1 MEPKDLIKQKL
12 EIAEI
17 IGEYVQLKPAGTGS
31 LKGLCPF
38 HTERSPSFHVSRER
52 QIYKCFGCDKG
63 GDIFSFVMEMEGM
76 TFPEALRHLGRR
88 AGVEI
93 PEFRPQAPGL
103 QDKRERML
111 KMYDQAAQYYSLV
124 LREYPNGAVARAYV
138 DTRNI
143 SSELRELFRLGAA
156 PDAWDSLTSALKKK
170 GFTDTEL
177 VDGGL
182 SLQRKS
188 GEGVVDRFRNRVM
201 VSIADAQ
208 GQVIAFTGRVIPGTP
223 GADEGGKYVNSP
235 ETLLYKKSDV
245 LYGLHLAKQAIR
257 KTGEVIVV
265 EGNLDVIAS
274 HSTGVANVVA
284 SSGTALTES
293 QLRQLGRYTRRIVF
307 CLDDDAAGFAA
318 AKRALEL
325 ALGLQSSGE
334 DFDIRCLVIP
344 EGAGKDPDEI
354 VQKNPEVW
362 KTVAAHSTSIV
373 EYVFQKTFKQFQSGD
388 ERDIDE
394 RKKIVDALLPYV
406 QRLTRPDERHLYLLQ
421 LADATHVSLEVLQEM
436 VKEGAKKDLVQ
447 TQVNKSRWIPGQ
459 ARDDGKAASPQ
470 TQNNLLKP
478 SHPSNPSTSVKSVP
492 TPKTPPPTPITQS
505 LSFLFAHA
513 LSDESMTQAILD
525 KLAGKE
531 LGEPWGKLYGALKEV
546 YTSLEFRAPLSGQKN
561 TLFSWLRTYL
571 DRTASDI
578 PIDVLDR
585 AVLGYDEIVVGLS
598 QPQKQEEARRQ
609 LIMLARAR
617 MEEQKK
623 SLEAAIRQ
631 AEASGDSSLLT
642 SLIAEYTVLQSEFRR
657 VK

>member
-93 PEFRPQAPGL
+93 PDFRPQAPGL

-111 KMYDQAAQYYSLV
+111 EMYDQAAQYYSLV
-124 LREYPNGAVARAYV
+124 LREYPNGAVARSYV

-143 SSELRELFRLGAA
+143 SSNLRELFRLGAA

-170 GFTDTEL
+170 GFTDAEL

-188 GEGVVDRFRNRVM
+188 GEGVVDRFRNRIM
-201 VSIADAQ
+201 VSISDAQ

-274 HSTGVANVVA
+274 HSAGVANVVA

-307 CLDDDAAGFAA
+307 CLDDDDAGFAA

-354 VQKNPEVW
+354 VQKNPETW
-362 KTVAAHSTSIV
+362 KTIATHSTSIV
-373 EYVFQKTFKQFQSGD
+373 EYVFQKTFKQFQSGE

-436 VKEGAKKDLVQ
+436 VKDGRKQITENRQQMSDKRPAHLSSAV
-447 TQVNKSRWIPGQ
+447 SRLPLSD
-459 ARDDGKAASPQ
+459 RQ
-470 TQNNLLKP
+470 TQNNLLTP
-478 SHPSNPSTSVKSVP
+478 SQSPQSPRSQVKSLQSPSP
-492 TPKTPPPTPITQS
+492 TPVTQS

-531 LGEPWGKLYGALKEV
+531 LGEPWGKLYGALQEV
-546 YTSLEFRAPLSGQKN
+546 YTSPEFRAPLSGQKN

-578 PIDVLDR
+578 SFDVLDR

>member
-1 MEPKDLIKQKL
+1 MELKDLIKQKL
-12 EIAEI
+12 DIAEI

-76 TFPEALRHLGRR
+76 TFPEALRHLGAR

-93 PEFRPQAPGL
+93 PEFRPQDAGL
-103 QDKRERML
+103 QDKRKRLLE
-111 KMYDQAAQYYSLV
+111 MYHLAAQYYALV

-138 DTRNI
+138 DMRHI
-143 SSELRELFRLGAA
+143 PVDARELFRLGAA
-156 PDAWDSLTSALKKK
+156 PDAWDSLTTTLKKK
-170 GFTDTEL
+170 GFLESEL
-177 VDGGL
+177 VEGGI

-188 GEGVVDRFRNRVM
+188 GEGVVDRFRNRIM
-201 VSIADAQ
+201 IPIADAQ
-208 GQVIAFTGRVIPGTP
+208 GQVIAFTGRVIPGTS

-274 HSTGVANVVA
+274 HTAGVANVVA

-293 QLRQLGRYTRRIVF
+293 QLRQLGRYTRRIIF

-325 ALGLQSSGE
+325 ALSLQSSGE

-354 VQKNPEVW
+354 VQKNPELW
-362 KTVAAHSTSIV
+362 KTISAHSTSVI
-373 EYVFQKTFKQFQSGD
+373 EYVFQKTFKQFYSG
-388 ERDIDE
+388 EGGRGVDE

-406 QRLTRPDERHLYLLQ
+406 KRLARPDEQHFYLLQ
-421 LADATHVSLEVLQEM
+421 LADATHVSLEVLREM
-436 VKEGAKKDLVQ
+436 MGSRGSGVGGGDRTPGVK
-447 TQVNKSRWIPGQ
+447 T
-459 ARDDGKAASPQ
+459 ARRTVSATATPYTPHSVPLASP
-470 TQNNLLKP
+470 L
-478 SHPSNPSTSVKSVP
+478 
-492 TPKTPPPTPITQS
+492 TQS
-505 LSFLFAHA
+505 LSFLLAHA
-513 LSDESMTQAILD
+513 LSDQSMTQIILD
-525 KLAGKE
+525 KLVGKE
-531 LGEPWGKLYGALKEV
+531 IGEPWGKLYDALLRV
-546 YTSLEFRAPLSGQKN
+546 YTSPEFRAPLPGQKQ
-561 TLFSWLRTYL
+561 TLFSQLRTYL
-571 DRTASDI
+571 ENTAQGTLADA
-578 PIDVLDR
+578 LDK
-585 AVLGYDEIVVGLS
+585 AVFAYDEIVVGLL

-609 LIMLARAR
+609 LVMLARAR

-623 SLEAAIRQ
+623 SLEATIRQ
-631 AEASGDSSLLT
+631 AEASGDTARLT
-642 SLIAEYTVLQSEFRR
+642 SLIAEYTALLSEFRR

>member
-12 EIAEI
+12 DIAEI

-111 KMYDQAAQYYSLV
+111 EMYDQAAQYYALV
-124 LREYPNGAVARAYV
+124 LREYPNGAIARSYV

-143 SSELRELFRLGAA
+143 PLHLRELFRLGAA

-170 GFTDTEL
+170 GFSDAEL

-188 GEGVVDRFRNRVM
+188 GEGVVDRFRNRIM

-257 KTGEVIVV
+257 KKGEVIVV

-274 HSTGVANVVA
+274 HSAGVANVVA

-293 QLRQLGRYTRRIVF
+293 QLRQLGRYTRRIIF

-362 KTVAAHSTSIV
+362 KAVAAHSTSIV
-373 EYVFQKTFKQFQSGD
+373 EYVFQKTFKQFQSRED
-388 ERDIDE
+388 RDIDE
-394 RKKIVDALLPYV
+394 RKKIIDALLPYV

-436 VKEGAKKDLVQ
+436 VKSVGTSALRGGEAFRKTVQ
-447 TQVNKSRWIPGQ
+447 S
-459 ARDDGKAASPQ
+459 SSHQ
-470 TQNNLLKP
+470 TQNNLPKL
-478 SHPSNPSTSVKSVP
+478 SHPVHPSPSVKSTP
-492 TPKTPPPTPITQS
+492 TPHTPPLTPVTQS

-513 LSDESMTQAILD
+513 LSDESMTQVILD

-546 YTSLEFRAPLSGQKN
+546 YTSPEFREPLSGQKN

-598 QPQKQEEARRQ
+598 QSQKQEEARRQ

>member
-12 EIAEI
+12 DIAEI

-93 PEFRPQAPGL
+93 PEFRSQTPGL
-103 QDKRERML
+103 QDKRERMFE
-111 KMYDQAAQYYSLV
+111 MYDVAAQYYSLV
-124 LREYPNGAVARAYV
+124 LREYPNGAIARSYV

-143 SSELRELFRLGAA
+143 SPDLRELFRLGAA

-170 GFTDTEL
+170 GFTDAEL
-177 VDGGL
+177 IEGGL
-182 SLQRKS
+182 SLQKKS
-188 GEGVVDRFRNRVM
+188 GEGVVDRFRNRIM

-208 GQVIAFTGRVIPGTP
+208 GRVIAFTGRVIPGTP

-257 KTGEVIVV
+257 KTGEVIIV

-274 HSTGVANVVA
+274 YGAGVANVVA

-334 DFDIRCLVIP
+334 DFDIRCLIIP
-344 EGAGKDPDEI
+344 EGSGKDPDEI
-354 VQKNPEVW
+354 VQKNAETW
-362 KTVAAHSTSIV
+362 RAIAAHSTSIV
-373 EYVFQKTFKQFQSGD
+373 EYVFQKTFKQFQSGE

-394 RKKIVDALLPYV
+394 RKKIIDALLPYV

-436 VKEGAKKDLVQ
+436 LKDNRKQTSAISRLPSSDRQ
-447 TQVNKSRWIPGQ
+447 TQTNLIKS
-459 ARDDGKAASPQ
+459 
-470 TQNNLLKP
+470 QNALP
-478 SHPSNPSTSVKSVP
+478 TSQH
-492 TPKTPPPTPITQS
+492 PTPITQS

-513 LSDESMTQAILD
+513 LSDESMTQVILE
-525 KLAGKE
+525 KLVGKE
-531 LGEPWGKLYGALKEV
+531 LGEPWGKLYGALQEV
-546 YTSLEFRAPLSGQKN
+546 YTNLEFRAPLSGQRN
-561 TLFSWLRTYL
+561 TLFSLLRTYL

-578 PIDVLDR
+578 PTDVLDR
-585 AVLGYDEIVVGLS
+585 AVLSYDEIVVGLS
-598 QPQKQEEARRQ
+598 QTQKQEEARRQ

-642 SLIAEYTVLQSEFRR
+642 SLIAEYTALQSEFRR

>member
-17 IGEYVQLKPAGTGS
+17 ISEYVQLKPAGTGS
-31 LKGLCPF
+31 MKGLCPF

-52 QIYKCFGCDKG
+52 QLYKCFGCDKG

-93 PEFRPQAPGL
+93 PDFRPQTPGL

-111 KMYDQAAQYYSLV
+111 EMYDQAAQYYSLV
-124 LREYPNGAVARAYV
+124 LREYPNGAVARTYV

-170 GFTDTEL
+170 GFTDAEL

-188 GEGVVDRFRNRVM
+188 GEGVVDRFRNRIM
-201 VSIADAQ
+201 VSISDAQ

-274 HSTGVANVVA
+274 HSAGVANVVA

-293 QLRQLGRYTRRIVF
+293 QLRQLGRYTRRIIF

-325 ALGLQSSGE
+325 GLGLQSSGE

-354 VQKNPEVW
+354 VQKNPETW
-362 KTVAAHSTSIV
+362 KMIAAHSTSII
-373 EYVFQKTFKQFQSGD
+373 EYVFQKTF
-388 ERDIDE
+388 
-394 RKKIVDALLPYV
+394 
-406 QRLTRPDERHLYLLQ
+406 
-421 LADATHVSLEVLQEM
+421 
-436 VKEGAKKDLVQ
+436 
-447 TQVNKSRWIPGQ
+447 
-459 ARDDGKAASPQ
+459 
-470 TQNNLLKP
+470 
-478 SHPSNPSTSVKSVP
+478 
-492 TPKTPPPTPITQS
+492 
-505 LSFLFAHA
+505 
-513 LSDESMTQAILD
+513 
-525 KLAGKE
+525 
-531 LGEPWGKLYGALKEV
+531 
-546 YTSLEFRAPLSGQKN
+546 
-561 TLFSWLRTYL
+561 
-571 DRTASDI
+571 
-578 PIDVLDR
+578 
-585 AVLGYDEIVVGLS
+585 
-598 QPQKQEEARRQ
+598 
-609 LIMLARAR
+609 
-617 MEEQKK
+617 
-623 SLEAAIRQ
+623 
-631 AEASGDSSLLT
+631 
-642 SLIAEYTVLQSEFRR
+642 
-657 VK
+657 

>member
-1 MEPKDLIKQKL
+1 MESKDLIKQKL

-31 LKGLCPF
+31 MKGLCPF

-93 PEFRPQAPGL
+93 PDFRPQAPGL
-103 QDKRERML
+103 QDKRERMIE
-111 KMYDQAAQYYSLV
+111 MYDAAAQYYSLV

-143 SSELRELFRLGAA
+143 SSEFRELFRLGAA

-170 GFTDTEL
+170 GFSDAEL

-188 GEGVVDRFRNRVM
+188 GEGIVDRFRNRM
-201 VSIADAQ
+201 MISISDAQ
-208 GQVIAFTGRVIPGTP
+208 GQVIAFTGRIIPGTP

-235 ETLLYKKSDV
+235 ETVLYKKSDV

-257 KTGEVIVV
+257 KMGEVIVV
-265 EGNLDVIAS
+265 EGNLDVVAS
-274 HSTGVANVVA
+274 HSAGVANVVA

-293 QLRQLGRYTRRIVF
+293 QIRQLGRYTRRIIF

-334 DFDIRCLVIP
+334 NFDIRCLIIP

-354 VQKNPEVW
+354 VQKNPETW
-362 KTVAAHSTSIV
+362 RIIAAHSTSII
-373 EYVFQKTFKQFQSGD
+373 EYIFQKTFKQFQSGED
-388 ERDIDE
+388 RDIDE
-394 RKKIVDALLPYV
+394 RKKIIDALLPYV

-478 SHPSNPSTSVKSVP
+478 SHPSNSSISVKSVP

-513 LSDESMTQAILD
+513 LSDESMTQVILD

-531 LGEPWGKLYGALKEV
+531 LGEPWGKLYGALQEV
-546 YTSLEFRAPLSGQKN
+546 YTSSEFRAPLSGQKN
-561 TLFSWLRTYL
+561 TLFSWLRAYL
-571 DRTASDI
+571 DRTASDVSF
-578 PIDVLDR
+578 DALDR

-631 AEASGDSSLLT
+631 AEASGDSSRLT
-642 SLIAEYTVLQSEFRR
+642 SLIAEYTELQSEFRR

>member
-12 EIAEI
+12 DIAEI

-93 PEFRPQAPGL
+93 PEFRPQDSGL

-111 KMYDQAAQYYSLV
+111 EMYNLAAQYYSLV
-124 LREYPNGAVARAYV
+124 LREYPNGAIARAYV

-156 PDAWDSLTSALKKK
+156 PDTWDSLTSALKKK
-170 GFTDTEL
+170 GFTDAEL

-188 GEGVVDRFRNRVM
+188 GEGVVDRFRNRMM
-201 VSIADAQ
+201 VSICDAQ

-274 HSTGVANVVA
+274 HSAGVANVVA

-344 EGAGKDPDEI
+344 EGSGKDPDEI

-373 EYVFQKTFKQFQSGD
+373 EYVFQKTFKQFQSGE

-394 RKKIVDALLPYV
+394 RKKIIDALLPYV

-447 TQVNKSRWIPGQ
+447 TQVTKSH
-459 ARDDGKAASPQ
+459 GKAPTSPQ

-478 SHPSNPSTSVKSVP
+478 SHPLNPSQSVKSVSP
-492 TPKTPPPTPITQS
+492 TTQS

-513 LSDESMTQAILD
+513 LSDESMTQIILD
-525 KLAGKE
+525 KLAGKD
-531 LGEPWGKLYGALKEV
+531 LGEPWGKLYGALQEV
-546 YTSLEFRAPLSGQKN
+546 YTSSEFRAPLSGQKN

-578 PIDVLDR
+578 PLDVLDR

-642 SLIAEYTVLQSEFRR
+642 SLIAEYTVLQSEFRK